1 MRSIEIIFVVVLAV
15 ILNSIS
21 VVHSQETYPLNEPGL
36 RQLLD
41 LPEEDSPI
49 QGEDLPMELDD
60 DYRDGDTEDDE
71 KYLNKAQKN
80 ELDFNIVG
88 KATVIDGDTIT
99 INKSKIRFSAID
111 APEKNYRGQTQF
123 CKGPQGLWAC
133 GKKASSALKQ
143 LINGQEVQCTNE
155 GNDRY
160 GRTLSICYANG
171 MDLQAE
177 MVRSGMAVAYLR
189 YSNRYENEQIEAMI
203 AQVGIWAG
211 PFVEPE
217 DWRRQNRKK

>member
-1 MRSIEIIFVVVLAV
+1 MHSIVTIFVVVFTI

-21 VVHSQETYPLNEPGL
+21 IVHSQEGGSGEAFETPPGQSPLQAEYLPM
-36 RQLLD
+36 D
-41 LPEEDSPI
+41 LVQDYW
-49 QGEDLPMELDD
+49 GED
-60 DYRDGDTEDDE
+60 TEADQRFLE
-71 KYLNKAQKN
+71 KDQKKQ
-80 ELDFNIVG
+80 LDFNIVG

-99 INKSKIRFSAID
+99 IKNAKIRFSGID

-123 CKGPQGLWAC
+123 CRGPKGVWAC
-133 GKKASSALKQ
+133 GKKASSKLKQ

-155 GNDRY
+155 GKDKY

-171 MDLQAE
+171 VDLQAE

-189 YSNRYENEQIEAMI
+189 YSNRYENEMVEAMT
-203 AQVGIWAG
+203 AQVGIWGG

-217 DWRRQNRKK
+217 QWRIQNRKK

>member
-21 VVHSQETYPLNEPGL
+21 VVHSQEAGVL
-36 RQLLD
+36 
-41 LPEEDSPI
+41 EEGIPDASPI
-49 QGEDLPMELDD
+49 QADELPMSLGEDWWLE
-60 DYRDGDTEDDE
+60 DTEADQRFLE
-71 KYLNKAQKN
+71 KAQKKQ
-80 ELDFNIVG
+80 LDLNIVG

-99 INKSKIRFSAID
+99 IKNTKIRFSGID
-111 APEKNYRGQTQF
+111 APEKNYYGQTQF
-123 CKGPQGLWAC
+123 CKGPKGVWAC
-133 GKKASSALKQ
+133 GKKASSKLKK

-155 GNDRY
+155 GKDRY

-171 MDLQAE
+171 VDLQAE

-203 AQVGIWAG
+203 AQVGIWGG

-217 DWRRQNRKK
+217 QWRIQNRKN

>member
-1 MRSIEIIFVVVLAV
+1 MRSIEIIFVVFFTVVLSS
-15 ILNSIS
+15 LP
-21 VVHSQETYPLNEPGL
+21 VVHSQEAGVLESIP
-36 RQLLD
+36 D
-41 LPEEDSPI
+41 SSPI
-49 QGEDLPMELDD
+49 QAEELPMALGEDWWLE
-60 DYRDGDTEDDE
+60 DTEADQRFLE
-71 KYLNKAQKN
+71 KAQKKQ
-80 ELDFNIVG
+80 LDLNIVG

-123 CKGPQGLWAC
+123 CKGPKGVWAC
-133 GKKASSALKQ
+133 GKKASSALRQ
-143 LINGQEVQCTNE
+143 LINGQEVQCTDE
-155 GNDRY
+155 GKDRY

-203 AQVGIWAG
+203 AQVGIWGG

-217 DWRRQNRKK
+217 QWRIQNRKN

>member
-1 MRSIEIIFVVVLAV
+1 MHSGIKTTFLLHLVVGLIFVLPVYGQQDSDWVNGSN
-15 ILNSIS
+15 ISESIN
-21 VVHSQETYPLNEPGL
+21 ET
-36 RQLLD
+36 
-41 LPEEDSPI
+41 SPI
-49 QGEDLPMELDD
+49 GLVDMPSGAAEDF
-60 DYRDGDTEDDE
+60 EDDTLVDS
-71 KYLNKAQKN
+71 KFLDKQKDQN
-80 ELDFNIVG
+80 RDFSITG
-88 KATVIDGDTIT
+88 KARIIDGDTIS
-99 INKSKIRFSAID
+99 INKTKIRFSGID
-111 APEKNYRGQTQF
+111 APESSYYGQTQY
-123 CKGPQGLWAC
+123 CRRSNGKIWAC
-133 GKKASSALKQ
+133 GKKASSKLKK

-203 AQVGIWAG
+203 AQVGIWGG

-217 DWRRQNRKK
+217 DWRRQSRKK